1 MVGISGT
8 AALCETEGEGC
19 LHRHL
24 GYSSWNST
32 PTGRGFDQHV
42 GFMQGEEDYNA
53 HTFCKSTCI
62 LNGDLHDSIVQSL
75 IRYYTDCRNRRGMR
89 ARLFQQHHTAATR
102 SPAVLHH
109 TLPRRGHPHHS
120 CTCHEGRGEVDP
132 AFSVHRLAGK
142 IHFSALYP
150 ATTLESLD

>member
-8 AALCETEGEGC
+8 AAETEGC

-62 LNGDLHDSIVQSL
+62 LNGDLHDPIVQSL
-75 IRYYTDCRNRRGMR
+75 IRYYTVWSGVVDGALLCGR
-89 ARLFQQHHTAATR
+89 
-102 SPAVLHH
+102 
-109 TLPRRGHPHHS
+109 PRRLA
-120 CTCHEGRGEVDP
+120 P
-132 AFSVHRLAGK
+132 ADAR
-142 IHFSALYP
+142 
-150 ATTLESLD
+150 